1 MEGSSLGLLRN
12 ERKPIFV
19 NKKEISLPTDFQ
31 IKRKDLPALHISK
44 VNRESSVHRKV
55 PLDCIS
61 VKLFDK
67 KGKLKG
73 EGIFIGLFTSVT
85 YNRSLSSI
93 PYLRRKAEKVLQRS
107 GFKPGTHD
115 YRSLRHILEKYPR
128 DEFFQIKINKLT
140 SFCEKIMKLHE
151 RRQVALFVRE
161 DLFSRYVSCLV
172 YVPRDRFETALRLK
186 FKTILENAFNG
197 EAISYH
203 LSIDDSPLA
212 RVMYTINIDPFKAV
226 KFDQD
231 KLEKQLQ
238 DVAHSWPQKLFDAAL
253 SKTGDDARAFYIRE
267 SFGNSFSR
275 KVAQKETEKK
285 VVNLNS
291 SKLDDVAK
299 KQFIKGA
306 KAAYEM
312 IITSFAKGD
321 KNALKPLLNKE
332 IYQNFSH
339 EIDRRKKENLKSE
352 LTFVGVKSAEIKN
365 FEKKDNIYIF
375 TVNFVSEIITYRK
388 DKNNKVI
395 EGNPDII
402 KTVNDVWKFSKNMW
416 SSNPNWYLVETQV

>member
-1 MEGSSLGLLRN
+1 MSSSFEYLDIILLAMIAGFIILRLRGILGR
-12 ERKPIFV
+12 RTGH
-19 NKKEISLPTDFQ
+19 KK
-31 IKRKDLPALHISK
+31 K
-44 VNRESSVHRKV
+44 V
-55 PLDCIS
+55 
-61 VKLFDK
+61 F
-67 KGKLKG
+67 
-73 EGIFIGLFTSVT
+73 
-85 YNRSLSSI
+85 
-93 PYLRRKAEKVLQRS
+93 
-107 GFKPGTHD
+107 
-115 YRSLRHILEKYPR
+115 
-128 DEFFQIKINKLT
+128 
-140 SFCEKIMKLHE
+140 
-151 RRQVALFVRE
+151 E
-161 DLFSRYVSCLV
+161 DLFSKKVTQ
-172 YVPRDRFETALRLK
+172 RD
-186 FKTILENAFNG
+186 
-197 EAISYH
+197 
-203 LSIDDSPLA
+203 
-212 RVMYTINIDPFKAV
+212 
-226 KFDQD
+226 
-231 KLEKQLQ
+231 
-238 DVAHSWPQKLFDAAL
+238 
-253 SKTGDDARAFYIRE
+253 
-267 SFGNSFSR
+267 
-275 KVAQKETEKK
+275 TEKK

-299 KQFIKGA
+299 KQFVKGA